1 MGRIIAGTILILLG
15 LSALLGISLMKFA
28 LAFILIAI
36 GMRVLLGRNMGR
48 GHHHWDWDFEANTT
62 TTNEDFLNEVV
73 IFSPLNK
80 TVHSDN
86 FRGGKAVMIFAGGK
100 IDLSQ
105 VKTSEKNISLEI
117 VAIFGGGKLIIPK
130 NWKVNSQGTAIF
142 GGYNNK
148 VETGGS
154 ETVLNLKGAA
164 IFGGIE
170 IVN

>member
-1 MGRIIAGTILILLG
+1 MGRIIAGTILILVG
-15 LSALLGISLMKFA
+15 ISALFGVSLMKFA

-36 GMRVLLGRNMGR
+36 GVRILSGRR
-48 GHHHWDWDFEANTT
+48 RHHWDFESATAT
-62 TTNEDFLNEVV
+62 SEDLLNEVA
-73 IFSPLNK
+73 IFSPVNK
-80 TVHSDN
+80 TVSSNN
-86 FRGGKAVMIFAGGK
+86 FKGGKIVMVFSGGK

-105 VKTSEKNISLEI
+105 AKTSEKNISLEV
-117 VAIFGGGKLIIPK
+117 VAVFGGGKIIIPK

-148 VETGGS
+148 VEAGS
-154 ETVLNLKGAA
+154 DEVVLNIKGAA